1 VPNGTHTEAEAV
13 ARECG
18 LRLLELST
26 IYERGVVRHEAG
38 PATLAIVGLV
48 ARQRRLL
55 RGGYLLADSG
65 QRLEASILL
74 RTMLEF
80 LIRQLWLQSDP
91 PLNYVLWALD
101 DLRARLRID
110 REVRGQA
117 PEAHG
122 EALAVLE
129 PEMREEYERS
139 LEEMHSELDRLRER
153 LGLER
158 VPAYPNLRE
167 QAEAVGLGFSYS
179 LAYRFDSLGAAHPSA
194 MAVEQLFE
202 PHPEGVRVLP
212 EPPPERG
219 YADPYG
225 VGAFILRDALAHAAE
240 QVPELR
246 LAGEQRSAMRE
257 FPDATARPCGLAV
270 VPSSGACFTRRSGS
284 SSAPSPPPP
293 WACGSRARPS

>member
-1 VPNGTHTEAEAV
+1 VLNGPRTDGETI

-38 PATLAIVGLV
+38 PETLGIVGLV

-55 RGGYLLADSG
+55 RGAFMLADAG

-74 RTMLEF
+74 RAMLEF
-80 LIRQLWLQSDP
+80 LIRQLWLQANP
-91 PLNYVLWALD
+91 AVNYRLWAID
-101 DLRARLRID
+101 DLVARLRID
-110 REVRGQA
+110 REIRELA

-122 EALAVLE
+122 DALQVMR
-129 PEMREEYERS
+129 PETRLEYERALQRMQEE
-139 LEEMHSELDRLRER
+139 LEGLREQAGFELAPR
-153 LGLER
+153 
-158 VPAYPNLRE
+158 YPNLRE

-179 LAYRFDSLGAAHPSA
+179 LAYRFDSLSAAHPSA

-219 YADPYG
+219 YAEPYG
-225 VGAFILRDALAHAAE
+225 VGALILRDALAHAAE
-240 QVPELR
+240 QIPELR
-246 LAGEQRSAMRE
+246 VDGLDEVAAELERV
-257 FPDATARPCGLAV
+257 RPGT
-270 VPSSGACFTRRSGS
+270 G
-284 SSAPSPPPP
+284 
-293 WACGSRARPS
+293 